1 MTCTVLLE
9 MRFKKEAVDG
19 MAEGFKGLLPDT
31 RSFEGCIEVYPTQNQ
46 DDPQVWVIVENWTS
60 RQAYEKYFQWRV
72 DRGDIDNLAS
82 MLEGEPSIRYFDR
95 IGA

>member
-9 MRFKKEAVDG
+9 MRFKKEAVAG

-31 RSFEGCIEVYPTQNQ
+31 RSFEGCIDVYATQNQ
-46 DDPQVWVIVENWTS
+46 DDPQVWVAVENWTS